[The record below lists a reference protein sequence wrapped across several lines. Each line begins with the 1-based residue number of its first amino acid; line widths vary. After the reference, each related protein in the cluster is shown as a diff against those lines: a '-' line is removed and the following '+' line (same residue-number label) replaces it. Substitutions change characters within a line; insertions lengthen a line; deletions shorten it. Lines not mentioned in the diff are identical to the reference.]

1 MKRKAQEHLHGEGSC
16 ANPVPSHNTC
26 VSPANAFALTPC
38 DFDLDGNHVQKLAK
52 QLGVPQAD
60 ALCEALAHVALCK
73 IPRGI
78 ECFKEDLVEI
88 WDAIPE
94 NLKTRDKSLPESRTL
109 IFGANPRKPDSMTQ
123 STLRLPRTSKLLAR
137 YVRQCCPELVFTT
150 LSLRLNADKGP
161 HRDLQNGP
169 DPSFIQVLTPRGQG
183 GDLWLADASGTS
195 AMTIH
200 GTRVWG
206 RIEPCHE
213 CPVTFKS
220 KTQLHAT
227 QPWEAPR
234 RLVLV
239 AWSTLSTVSYPHTC
253 RTLEDEFCFHVPT
266 SPWTPTCPA
275 TNIRQALQAGS
286 AMHQGMI
293 SAGLGLIVD
302 VKSSQE
308 PQTSPN
314 EIPPGPPQSQV
325 SESLVIPKPELPHLP
340 SQDSFTP
347 TLREDSE
354 EGG

>member
-1 MKRKAQEHLHGEGSC
+1 MKRKAHEHPHGEGSC

-26 VSPANAFALTPC
+26 VSPANAFALTPY
-38 DFDLDGNHVQKLAK
+38 DFDLDENHVQKLAK

-60 ALCEALAHVALCK
+60 ALCETLAHVALCK
-73 IPRGI
+73 MSRGI
-78 ECFKEDLVEI
+78 KCLKEDLVEI

-94 NLKTRDKSLPESRTL
+94 NLKMRDKSLPESRTL
-109 IFGANPRKPDSMTQ
+109 VLGANPRKPDSMTQ

-195 AMTIH
+195 AMNIH

-213 CPVTFKS
+213 RPFIFKS

-266 SPWTPTCPA
+266 SPETPARPA
-275 TNIRQALQAGS
+275 TNIRLALQAGS
-286 AMHQGMI
+286 AMHQGMV
-293 SAGLGLIVD
+293 SAGLRLIVD
-302 VKSSQE
+302 VESSQE

-314 EIPPGPPQSQV
+314 EIPPDPPQSQA
-325 SESLVIPKPELPHLP
+325 SEPMVAPKPELTPLP
-340 SQDSFTP
+340 SPDSFTP
-347 TLREDSE
+347 TLQEDSE